1 VCVCVCVQLTADE
14 TSILNKLQAVD
25 ATATPAAAVD
35 TAEGAPALL
44 KKLQSVIVEVCLC
57 ACACVSVSVSVH
69 FTYVRIHVDTLTRT
83 HTHNRGTRQNESI
96 LSCTA
101 NSMP

>member
-1 VCVCVCVQLTADE
+1 MCVCVCVQLTADE

-44 KKLQSVIVEVCLC
+44 KKLQSVIVEVCVCVCLSVC
-57 ACACVSVSVSVH
+57 ACARVRMCV
-69 FTYVRIHVDTLTRT
+69 
-83 HTHNRGTRQNESI
+83 
-96 LSCTA
+96 
-101 NSMP
+101 P

>member
-1 VCVCVCVQLTADE
+1 MCVCVCVQLTADE

-69 FTYVRIHVDTLTRT
+69 FTYVRIHVDTLTRACVRARPRT
-83 HTHNRGTRQNESI
+83 HTTGGRVKTRVY
-96 LSCTA
+96 
-101 NSMP
+101 